1 MSIQTTEATTTEKV
15 ETVRYTADV
24 IALTDDNHVLL
35 IKRGWDPHKGAW
47 ALPGG
52 HVDAGETSRDAAA
65 RELREETGVDF
76 DPSHLWQLGIFDDPN
91 RDPRGRYI
99 TAAYIA
105 HVPNNTTATPGDD
118 AVEARWFHI
127 NQLPDLAFDH
137 AAIINAAT
145 ARG

>member
-1 MSIQTTEATTTEKV
+1 MSTQTTTETT
-15 ETVRYTADV
+15 ETIRYTADV
-24 IALTDDNHVLL
+24 IALTEDNRVLL

-65 RELREETGVDF
+65 RELREETGVTV
-76 DPSHLWQLGIFDDPN
+76 DPSRLRQLGIFDEPN

-105 HVPNNTTATPGDD
+105 HVANNTRATAGDD
-118 AVEARWFHI
+118 AAEARWFPI

-137 AAIINAAT
+137 AAILKAANP
-145 ARG
+145 RN

>member
-1 MSIQTTEATTTEKV
+1 MSTQTT

-24 IALTDDNHVLL
+24 VALTDDNHVLL

-76 DPSHLWQLGIFDDPN
+76 DPSYLWQLGIFDDPN

-105 HVPNNTTATPGDD
+105 QVPNNTTATAGDD

-137 AAIINAAT
+137 AAILNAAT